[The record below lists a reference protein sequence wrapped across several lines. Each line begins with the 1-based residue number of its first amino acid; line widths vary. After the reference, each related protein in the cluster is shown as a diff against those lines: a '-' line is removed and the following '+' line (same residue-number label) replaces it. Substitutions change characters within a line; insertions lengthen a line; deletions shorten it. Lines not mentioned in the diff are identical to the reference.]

1 MKYIIGIDIGGTK
14 INAILVDKNAKI
26 NRKIK
31 FQTNARKGRDYVIK
45 KILEAIEFVSF
56 GIDKKNILG
65 VGIGVPGVLDKKRE
79 TILNLP
85 NLPNWKNIK
94 LKDLIRKK
102 TGFRILMENDG
113 NCMALAESKF
123 GAGRNIKN
131 LVCLTLGTGI
141 GGGIIINNRIYHG
154 KGNAGE
160 FGHMTINFANS
171 AFKCHCGNKGCLET
185 YVSVRGIQ
193 KIAENWGLREKE
205 VIKIQQMARNK
216 NKTAK
221 KVYETS
227 GKYLGIGL
235 SNIVKMLDP
244 ELIVIGGGIS
254 KSGKLILKPAINE
267 MKRRTFFNVSNV
279 KLVKLGDNSG
289 AIGAASLFLI

>member
-1 MKYIIGIDIGGTK
+1 MKYIIGVDIGGTK
-14 INAILVDKNAKI
+14 INAVLMDKNAKI
-26 NRKIK
+26 TRKIK
-31 FQTNARKGRDYVIK
+31 FQTKARKGKAYVIK
-45 KILEAIEFVSF
+45 KILEAIGFVSF
-56 GIDKKNILG
+56 GIDKKNVLG

-79 TILNLP
+79 TILDLP

-94 LKDLIRKK
+94 LKDLIRKN

-123 GAGRNIKN
+123 GAGKNIKN
-131 LVCLTLGTGI
+131 LVCLALGTGM

-160 FGHMTINFANS
+160 FGHMTIDSANNS
-171 AFKCHCGNKGCLET
+171 FKCHCGNKGCLET

-193 KIAENWGLREKE
+193 KIAENRGLRETD

-221 KVYETS
+221 KVYETT

-235 SNIVKMLDP
+235 SNIIKMLDP

-254 KSGKLILKPAINE
+254 KSGNLILKPAINE
-267 MKRRTFFNVSNV
+267 MKRRTFFNISNI